1 MPAAAWATR
10 RRTSGVA
17 GAIMTHLIPAS
28 LIGPLEPR
36 KRLSAILGGLAAD
49 LKAPRIHVA
58 EVLIA
63 VEDRAFGALL
73 LFFALPNLLPTPPGA
88 GILGLPLVL
97 LSLQL
102 AMGRSPWLPRP
113 IHRRSLDRH
122 NFVKLTSRMVA
133 FLERSERWLRPRISI
148 LFHPAV
154 ERLVGMLCLI
164 LSILLFLP
172 IPFGNML
179 PALAICL
186 IALGLLERDG
196 LWLIGG
202 AALGCASMFILSSG
216 LFFLVTAMGHFAGT

>member
-1 MPAAAWATR
+1 MRAAARTNR
-10 RRTSGVA
+10 RLPSGSV
-17 GAIMTHLIPAS
+17 GAVMTHRAPPS

-58 EVLIA
+58 EVLHA

-73 LFFALPNLLPTPPGA
+73 LLFALPNLLPTPPGA

-102 AMGRSPWLPRP
+102 SMGRSPWLPRP

-133 FLERSERWLRPRISI
+133 FLERSERWLRPRISV
-148 LFHPAV
+148 LFKPAV
-154 ERLVGMLCLI
+154 ERLVGLICLV

-179 PALAICL
+179 PALAISL

-202 AALGCASMFILSSG
+202 AALGCASMVILSSG
-216 LFFLVTAMGHFAGT
+216 LFLLVTAMGRLAGT